1 MMNRMTRL
9 CAWASS
15 ILLIAGMTSLC
26 VAEDAPLKSGID
38 RANFD
43 TSVSAGRDFFQYVN
57 GNWIKNNPIPP
68 DQSRWGSFSELHER
82 DLQELKQIF
91 EQLQSASSALDEDQR
106 KLRDFYATA
115 MAEAKLQR
123 DGASPLKSK
132 FDKIAAISNSDDLAR
147 ALAQLH
153 RVGVTPLFGFR
164 VGQDEK
170 NSAQYIVSLSQ
181 GGLSLP
187 ERNYYVGTDADSMA
201 IRAKFHDHVVK
212 MLRLLGDSEQDA
224 AAGADVVM
232 DIETR
237 LAEKSRTPVQLRD
250 VEKRYN
256 KKTRA
261 QLQELCPNFNWE
273 LYSKTIGVKGQ
284 DDVIV
289 GEPEFFQRATELL
302 SSVPMPSWKIYLRW
316 HLLDDMSPY
325 LSDDFANESFE
336 FSGKTLRGQKQIEA
350 RWKRAVQTI
359 DRLMGEDLGKIY
371 VERYFPPEAKRR
383 MQDLVHNIIEAYR
396 ERIGTRD
403 WMSEGTKQQAL
414 AKLDKV
420 MRKIAYPDKW
430 RDYSALAIST
440 DSYVQNVMRARAFNF
455 EYRLSKLGGPI
466 DRGEWGMTPPTV
478 NAYYNPTM
486 NEIVFPA
493 GILQPPFF
501 NRDADDAVNYGA
513 IGAVIGHELTHGFDD
528 QGSHYDAD
536 GNMKNWWSPEDKK
549 RFTAKTEALARQY
562 DRCVA
567 IDDLHVNGHLT
578 LGENLADLG
587 GLTIALAAY
596 HRSLEGK
603 LAPVIDGF
611 TGDQRFFIG
620 FAQVWRGSNFPQ
632 SLRVRLRTD
641 PHSPEHFRC
650 NVPVSNLIAFYEAFG
665 IKEGDA
671 MYRPSQDRVEVW

>member
-1 MMNRMTRL
+1 MRKLHALVT
-9 CAWASS
+9 
-15 ILLIAGMTSLC
+15 IGLLVLGPSLC
-26 VAEDAPLKSGID
+26 PAEDAPARSGID

-43 TSVSAGRDFFQYVN
+43 ISVSPGQDFFEYVN
-57 GNWIKNNPIPP
+57 GNWIKTNPIPP
-68 DQSRWGSFSELHER
+68 DYSRWGSFSELHER

-91 EQLQSASSALDEDQR
+91 DQLQSAGSSLDEDQR
-106 KLRDFYATA
+106 KLRDFYTTA
-115 MAEAKLQR
+115 MDEAKLQR
-123 DGASPLKSK
+123 EGASPLKTE
-132 FDKIAAISNSDDLAR
+132 FDKIAAISNADDLAR
-147 ALAQLH
+147 AVAHLH
-153 RVGVTPLFGFR
+153 SVGITPLFGFR

-187 ERNYYVGTDADSMA
+187 ERNYYVAGDADSKA

-232 DIETR
+232 DIETK

-256 KKTRA
+256 KKTRR
-261 QLQELCPNFNWE
+261 QLDELCPNFNWE
-273 LYSKTIGVKGQ
+273 LYLKTLGVKGE

-289 GEPEFFQRATELL
+289 GEPEFLQRANELL
-302 SSVPMPSWKIYLRW
+302 SSVPMQSWKTYLRW
-316 HLLDDMSPY
+316 HLLDDASPY
-325 LSDDFANESFE
+325 LSDDFVNESFE
-336 FSGKTLRGQKQIEA
+336 FSGRTLRGQKQIEA
-350 RWKRAVQTI
+350 RWKRAAQAI

-371 VERYFPPEAKRR
+371 VDRYFPPEAKRR

-396 ERIGTRD
+396 ERIRTRD
-403 WMSEGTKQQAL
+403 WMSENTKQQAL

-430 RDYSALAIST
+430 RDYSSLQIST
-440 DSYVQNVMRARAFNF
+440 DSYVQNVIRARVFNF

-536 GNMKNWWSPEDKK
+536 GNMKNWWTPEDKK
-549 RFTAKTEALARQY
+549 RFNGKTEALAGQY

-567 IDDLHVNGHLT
+567 LDDLHVNGHLT

-596 HRSLEGK
+596 HRSL
-603 LAPVIDGF
+603 
-611 TGDQRFFIG
+611 
-620 FAQVWRGSNFPQ
+620 
-632 SLRVRLRTD
+632 
-641 PHSPEHFRC
+641 
-650 NVPVSNLIAFYEAFG
+650 
-665 IKEGDA
+665 
-671 MYRPSQDRVEVW
+671 

>member
-1 MMNRMTRL
+1 MRYVHAL
-9 CAWASS
+9 VAA
-15 ILLIAGMTSLC
+15 LAVSLC
-26 VAEDAPLKSGID
+26 PLLCPAEDAPLKSGID
-38 RANFD
+38 RANFN
-43 TSVSAGRDFFQYVN
+43 TSVSPGQDFFEYVN
-57 GNWIKNNPIPP
+57 GTWIKNNPIPP
-68 DQSRWGSFSELHER
+68 DQSRWGSFSELRER

-91 EQLQSASSALDEDQR
+91 DQLQSAGSGLDEDQR

-115 MAEAKLQR
+115 MDESQLQR
-123 DGASPLKSK
+123 QGAAPLKPEL
-132 FDKIAAISNSDDLAR
+132 DKIAAISSPDDLAR
-147 ALAQLH
+147 AIAHLH
-153 RVGVTPLFGFR
+153 SEGVTGVFALR

-170 NSAQYIVSLSQ
+170 NSTQYIVDLSQ
-181 GGLSLP
+181 DGLSLP
-187 ERNYYVGTDADSMA
+187 ERNYYVGTDADSKA
-201 IRAKFHDHVVK
+201 IRARFHDHVVK

-232 DIETR
+232 DIETK
-237 LAEKSRTPVQLRD
+237 LAEQSRTPVQLRD

-256 KKTRA
+256 KRTRA
-261 QLQELCPNFNWE
+261 QLKELCPNFNWD
-273 LYSKTIGVKGQ
+273 LYFKTVGVKGQ

-289 GEPEFFQRATELL
+289 GEPEFFQRANELL
-302 SSVPMPSWKIYLRW
+302 SSVPMQNWKTYLRW
-316 HLLDDMSPY
+316 HLLDDTAPY
-325 LSDDFANESFE
+325 LSDEFANQSFE
-336 FSGKTLRGQKQIEA
+336 FSGRTLRGQKQIEA
-350 RWKRAVQTI
+350 RWKRSVQTI

-371 VERYFPPEAKRR
+371 VQRYFPPEAKRR

-396 ERIGTRD
+396 DRIRTRD
-403 WMSEGTKQQAL
+403 WMSEQTKQQAL

-430 RDYSALAIST
+430 RDYSALQIST

-455 EYRLSKLGGPI
+455 DYRLSKLGGPI

-528 QGSHYDAD
+528 QGSHYAAD
-536 GNMKNWWSPEDKK
+536 GNMKNWWTPEDKK
-549 RFTAKTEALARQY
+549 RFTAKTEALAGQY
-562 DRCVA
+562 DRSVA

-587 GLTIALAAY
+587 GLTIALSAY

-603 LAPVIDGF
+603 PAPVIDSF

-620 FAQVWRGSNFPQ
+620 FAQVWRGSNSPQ

-650 NVPVSNLIAFYEAFG
+650 NVPVSNLTAFYEAFG
-665 IKEGDA
+665 IKQGDS
-671 MYRPSQDRVEVW
+671 MYRPPQDRVEVW